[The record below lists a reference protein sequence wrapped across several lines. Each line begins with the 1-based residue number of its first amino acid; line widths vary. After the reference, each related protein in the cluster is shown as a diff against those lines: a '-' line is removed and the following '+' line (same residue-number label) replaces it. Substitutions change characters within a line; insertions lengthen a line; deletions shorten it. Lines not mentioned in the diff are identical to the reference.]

1 MTLYSQITYYI
12 SAHYISLLCF
22 QNPTKA
28 RQFIGL
34 LNTLGLSLLSSYSLV
49 LIYNNGLDV
58 TPTLMALPE
67 HTELNDSIVA
77 HFTTDLAIGH
87 LLDRS
92 NMELLT
98 GYVHHA
104 IYALILTYLR
114 QTQQSNLIYLCLPFE
129 IPTVLMNLNRFD
141 EQKRFTLPF
150 GATFFL
156 FRVLYNLYV
165 IAAISDNP
173 LHICVATAML
183 AMHTHW
189 FRLWFSKYVNRN
201 R

>member
-1 MTLYSQITYYI
+1 MTLYSQITYYL
-12 SAHYISLLCF
+12 SAHYLSLLCF

-49 LIYNNGLDV
+49 LVYNNGLRSV
-58 TPTLMALPE
+58 PSLMALPE

-77 HFTTDLAIGH
+77 HFTTDLAVGH
-87 LLDRS
+87 FLDRP
-92 NMELLT
+92 NMELVT

-104 IYALILTYLR
+104 VYAAILTYLR

-141 EQKRFTLPF
+141 EAKRFTLPF
-150 GATFFL
+150 GTTFLL

-165 IAAISDNP
+165 IAAVSNNP
-173 LHICVATAML
+173 LHVCVATAML

-189 FRLWFSKYVNRN
+189 FQLWFRKYVNRN